1 MVLWRCCGSLV
12 VGWGLRTAISPI
24 TALLQRI
31 AMTLT
36 RMHTTGPRLL
46 AATMP

>member
-1 MVLWRCCGSLV
+1 VITLKRDIEHRDGK
-12 VGWGLRTAISPI
+12 GESPEKN
-24 TALLQRI
+24 ALLQRI

-36 RMHTTGPRLL
+36 RMHATGTRL